1 MVSAFVKPA
10 SRISMKNIETESHTT
25 MINLDHISSN
35 PLLPEVKA
43 AMIAAI
49 EADYHNPSSQH
60 SKGDEAAALLDKA
73 RESVA
78 RLVNAAMAKEIV
90 FTSGGTESVNHA
102 VKGVAMANAKKGNH
116 IVTSNIEHNAVI
128 RSLRR
133 LKGQGFNVT
142 SLDVDATGRVSPQ
155 AVADAITDKTI
166 LVSIMHSN
174 NETGVIQPIE
184 DIARITRERKII
196 LHTDAV
202 DSVGVVPIDV
212 QQMGVDIMSFGSNAF
227 CGPTGVGGL
236 YIRRG
241 TLVWPLLDGGVQE
254 NNKRAG
260 TENLLGI
267 IGMGVAA
274 DLARRDLDKRLAH
287 LEALKGKLLSELP
300 QYIDEYVVNTPPGPS
315 LPNLVS
321 VSIKYIEGESVMLM
335 LDDEGLAVSTR
346 SACATGSL
354 RASHVLIAIGLSH
367 ADAQGTLVVTFGI
380 DNTPEDVDRFLAALQ
395 KVVKTLRDLSP
406 LYQKTAARA

>member
-1 MVSAFVKPA
+1 
-10 SRISMKNIETESHTT
+10 MKNTETESHTT

-60 SKGDEAAALLDKA
+60 SKGDEAAALIDRA
-73 RESVA
+73 RASVA
-78 RLVNAAMAKEIV
+78 GLVNAAMAKEIV

-102 VKGVAMANAKKGNH
+102 IKGVALANAKKGNH
-116 IVTSNIEHNAVI
+116 IITSNIEHNAVI

-133 LKGQGFNVT
+133 LKGQGFTVT
-142 SLDVDATGRVSPQ
+142 SLDVDANGRINPQ
-155 AVADAITDKTI
+155 AVADAITDETI
-166 LVSIMHSN
+166 MVSIMHSN

-212 QQMGVDIMSFGSNAF
+212 QQLGVDVMSFGSNIF
-227 CGPTGVGGL
+227 YGPTGVGGL
-236 YIRRG
+236 YVRRG
-241 TLVWPLLDGGVQE
+241 TMIWPLLDGGVQE

-260 TENLLGI
+260 TENLVGI

-274 DLARRDLDKRLAH
+274 DLARRDLDQRLAH
-287 LEALKGKLLSELP
+287 LEALKAKLLADLP
-300 QYIDEYVVNTPPGPS
+300 KVIDEYVVNTPPGPS

-321 VSIKYIEGESVMLM
+321 ISIKYIEGESVMLM
-335 LDDEGLAVSTR
+335 LDDEGIAVSTR

-367 ADAQGTLVVTFGI
+367 ADAQGTLVVTFGA
-380 DNTPEDVDRFLAALQ
+380 DNTPEDIDRFLGALQ
-395 KVVKTLRDLSP
+395 NVVKTLRDLSP
-406 LYQKTAARA
+406 LYQKTAAQA

>member
-1 MVSAFVKPA
+1 
-10 SRISMKNIETESHTT
+10 

-60 SKGDEAAALLDKA
+60 TKGDEAAALVDKA
-73 RESVA
+73 REAVA
-78 RLVNAAMAKEIV
+78 GLINAAMAKEIV
-90 FTSGGTESVNHA
+90 FTSSGTESVNHA
-102 VKGVAMANAKKGNH
+102 IKGVALANVKKGNH
-116 IVTSNIEHNAVI
+116 IITSNIEHNAVI

-133 LKGQGFNVT
+133 LKGQGFTVT
-142 SLDVDATGRVSPQ
+142 SLDVDANGRIDPQ
-155 AVADAITDKTI
+155 AVADAITDETI
-166 LVSIMHSN
+166 MVSIMHSN

-184 DIARITRERKII
+184 EIARITRERKII

-212 QQMGVDIMSFGSNAF
+212 QQMGVDIMSFGSNTF
-227 CGPTGVGGL
+227 YGPTGMGGL

-241 TLVWPLLDGGVQE
+241 TMIWPLLDGGIQE

-260 TENLLGI
+260 TENLVGI

-274 DLARRDLDKRLAH
+274 ELARRDLDKRLAH
-287 LEALKGKLLSELP
+287 LEALKAKLLGDLP
-300 QYIDEYVVNTPPGPS
+300 NYIDEYVVNTPPGPS
-315 LPNLVS
+315 LPTLAS
-321 VSIKYIEGESVMLM
+321 ISIKYIEGESVMLM
-335 LDDEGLAVSTR
+335 LDDEGIAVSTR

-367 ADAQGTLVVTFGI
+367 ADAQGTLVVTLGI
-380 DNTPEDVDRFLAALQ
+380 DNTAEDVDRFLGAL
-395 KVVKTLRDLSP
+395 KNVVKTLRDLSP
-406 LYQKTAARA
+406 LYQKTAAQG

>member
-1 MVSAFVKPA
+1 
-10 SRISMKNIETESHTT
+10 

-73 RESVA
+73 REDVA
-78 RLVNAAMAKEIV
+78 GLINAAMAKEIV

-102 VKGVAMANAKKGNH
+102 VKGVALANVKKGNH
-116 IVTSNIEHNAVI
+116 IITSNIEHNAVI

-133 LKGQGFNVT
+133 LKGQGFTVT
-142 SLDVDATGRVSPQ
+142 SLDVDATGRVAPQ
-155 AVADAITDKTI
+155 AVADAITDETI
-166 LVSIMHSN
+166 MVSIMHSN

-184 DIARITRERKII
+184 EIAQITRPRKII

-212 QQMGVDIMSFGSNAF
+212 QQMGVDLMSFGSNTF
-227 CGPTGVGGL
+227 YGPTGVGGL

-241 TLVWPLLDGGVQE
+241 TMVWPLLDGGVQE

-260 TENLLGI
+260 TENLIGI

-274 DLARRDLDKRLAH
+274 ELARRDLDRRLAH
-287 LEALKGKLLSELP
+287 LEALKAKLLADLP
-300 QYIDEYVVNTPPGPS
+300 DYIDEYVVNTPPGPS
-315 LPNLVS
+315 LPSLAS
-321 VSIKYIEGESVMLM
+321 ISIKYIEGESVMLM
-335 LDDEGLAVSTR
+335 LDDEGIAISTR

-380 DNTPEDVDRFLAALQ
+380 DNTADDVDRFLKALQ

-406 LYQKTAARA
+406 LYQKTAQG